1 MEYDFKKIETEW
13 QAYWAIH
20 KTFAAKDGGD
30 KPKYY
35 VLDMFPYPSGAGLHV
50 GHPLGYIAS
59 DIIARFKRHKG
70 FNVLHP
76 MGYDSFGLPAE
87 QYAIQTGQHPKI
99 TTEQNI
105 AVYRKQLDKIGFS
118 FDWDREVR
126 TSNPEYYKWTQWI
139 FIQIFNSWYNNNSN
153 KAENISTLITE
164 FETDGNTK
172 VNAVCDENVKSFTA
186 AEWKAFSE
194 KEQSDILMAYRMAYL
209 GEAYV
214 NWCPQLGTV
223 LANDEIKDGVS
234 ERGGYPVERKLM
246 KQWSMRITAYA
257 QRLLDGLDTL
267 DWTESLKDAQRNWIG
282 KSVGTSLRFKVLTPN
297 PSPKERG
304 AEPPSYLTGKKE
316 IAVDLLQKAK
326 ANRKN
331 YTETEDIIWQALR
344 NKKLDVKF
352 RRQHPID
359 KFIADF
365 VCLDQ
370 HLIVEIDGE
379 YHNSN
384 EQQELDEART
394 IVLRLN
400 GFNVIRF
407 TNNEVKNNLDSVL
420 EKIKQELAATAPSPL
435 ERAGVRTTS
444 EYIEVFTTRPDTIFG
459 VSFVTL
465 APEHELVAGL
475 TTAENKTAVE
485 EYVTIAKN
493 RSERERQADVNKIT
507 GVFTGSYVE
516 HPFTGKQ
523 IPIWIGDYVLA
534 GYGTGAVMAV
544 PAHDSRDYSF
554 AKHFGLPILE
564 VVQGTSNVTLSEVEG
579 SYDAKEG
586 KLINSDFLN
595 GLEVKD
601 AMKKAIAEIE
611 KQGLGKGKVN
621 FRLRDAVFGRQRYWG
636 EPIPVYYKNDIPYA
650 LNESELP
657 LVLPE
662 VDKYLPTED
671 GEPPLARAK
680 NWRYKPLS
688 NSPQGGEDA
697 KPHTWQT
704 AGNSS
709 YNFTK
714 EKSQELR
721 KNQTEAEEILWEAI
735 RKKSLDVKFRRQH
748 VIGASIVDF
757 VSLEAKLVIEVDGK
771 IHLEQKDYDEARTKE
786 LESVG
791 FSVIRFSNEEIL
803 HDIENVILKIKTT
816 LNAQLQ
822 VLPHGED
829 LGGASYPYEHS
840 TMPGWAGSSWYFLRY
855 MDSHNS
861 TEFASKKL
869 TDYWKQVD
877 LYIGGSEHATG
888 HLLYVR
894 FWTKILKDLGHIAI
908 DEPAKKLINQG
919 MIQGLSMM
927 ARTTSI
933 GSVTLDNNMPSTR
946 RTFLLDK
953 NFSGKLP
960 FQDIEIH
967 IPVDYVNFQDGKY
980 VLTKE
985 NLNKLIEDHTRFT
998 DFQFLNESDCEEF
1011 GIIITEELNSD
1022 FIQLKE
1028 VVEKMSKSKYN
1039 VVTPDDIAEKFG
1051 SDTLR
1056 LYEMF
1061 LGPLEQSKPWNTN
1074 GITGVHGF
1082 LKKLWRLFYPAV
1094 QSDASTT
1101 LSNQFNVTNDE
1112 PTKGELKT
1120 LHKTIKKIT
1129 EDIERFSF
1137 NTSVSNFMICV
1148 NELTDAKCN
1157 KRAILEPLL
1166 ICLSPYAPHIAEEL
1180 WKQLGHTESISTA
1193 AFPLFNEAY
1202 LVDDTINYP
1211 VSFNGKVKFT
1221 LELAATLS
1229 TQEVETIV
1237 RANEQTAKFLDGKEP
1252 KKVIVVHKKIVNMV
1266 V

>member
-1 MEYDFKKIETEW
+1 MEYNFKEIESNW
-13 QAYWAIH
+13 QAYWAKH

-59 DIIARFKRHKG
+59 DIVSRYKRHKG

-87 QYAIQTGQHPKI
+87 QYAIQTGQHPKV
-99 TTEQNI
+99 TTENNI
-105 AVYRKQLDKIGFS
+105 AVYRRQLDKIGFS

-139 FIQIFNSWYNNNSN
+139 FIQIFNSWYNKDSN
-153 KAENISTLITE
+153 KAENISTLIAE
-164 FETDGNTK
+164 FEANGNAK
-172 VNAVCDENVKSFTA
+172 VNAVCEETIKSFTA
-186 AEWKAFSE
+186 AEWKAFTE
-194 KEQSDILMAYRMAYL
+194 KEQSDILMNYRLAYL

-267 DWTESLKDAQRNWIG
+267 DWTDSLKEAQRNWIG
-282 KSVGTSLRFKVLTPN
+282 KSEGTSLQFKIHG
-297 PSPKERG
+297 S
-304 AEPPSYLTGKKE
+304 
-316 IAVDLLQKAK
+316 
-326 ANRKN
+326 
-331 YTETEDIIWQALR
+331 
-344 NKKLDVKF
+344 
-352 RRQHPID
+352 D
-359 KFIADF
+359 K
-365 VCLDQ
+365 
-370 HLIVEIDGE
+370 
-379 YHNSN
+379 
-384 EQQELDEART
+384 T
-394 IVLRLN
+394 
-400 GFNVIRF
+400 
-407 TNNEVKNNLDSVL
+407 
-420 EKIKQELAATAPSPL
+420 
-435 ERAGVRTTS
+435 
-444 EYIEVFTTRPDTIFG
+444 IEVFTTRPDTVFG

-465 APEHELVAGL
+465 APEHELVESL
-475 TTAENKTAVE
+475 TTADNKAEVE
-485 EYVTIAKN
+485 AYVTQAKN
-493 RSERERQADVNKIT
+493 RSERERQADINKIT

-523 IPIWIGDYVLA
+523 VPIWIGDYVLA

-564 VVQGTSNVTLSEVEG
+564 VVAATSNVTLSGVEG

-595 GLEVKD
+595 GLEVKE
-601 AMKKAIAEIE
+601 AIKKAIAEIE
-611 KQGLGKGKVN
+611 AKGLGKGKVN

-650 LNESELP
+650 LDESELP
-657 LVLPE
+657 LILPE

-671 GEPPLARAK
+671 GEPPLARA
-680 NWRYKPLS
+680 
-688 NSPQGGEDA
+688 A
-697 KPHTWQT
+697 
-704 AGNSS
+704 SS
-709 YNFTK
+709 WK
-714 EKSQELR
+714 HE
-721 KNQTEAEEILWEAI
+721 
-735 RKKSLDVKFRRQH
+735 
-748 VIGASIVDF
+748 
-757 VSLEAKLVIEVDGK
+757 GK
-771 IHLEQKDYDEARTKE
+771 YD
-786 LESVG
+786 
-791 FSVIRFSNEEIL
+791 
-803 HDIENVILKIKTT
+803 
-816 LNAQLQ
+816 
-822 VLPHGED
+822 
-829 LGGASYPYEHS
+829 YEHS

-855 MDSHNS
+855 MDSTNAS
-861 TEFASKKL
+861 VFADKKL
-869 TDYWKQVD
+869 SDYWQQVD

-894 FWTKILKDLGHIAI
+894 FWTKFLKDLGYIAI
-908 DEPAKKLINQG
+908 NEPAKKLINQG
-919 MIQGLSMM
+919 MIQGRSNFVYRVNGENKLVSSGLKNNYEVS
-927 ARTTSI
+927 ALHVDVSI
-933 GSVTLDNNMPSTR
+933 VNNDILDVEAFKKWR
-946 RTFLLDK
+946 DDFK
-953 NFSGKLP
+953 NADFIL
-960 FQDIEIH
+960 E
-967 IPVDYVNFQDGKY
+967 DGKY
-980 VLTKE
+980 ICGAE
-985 NLNKLIEDHTRFT
+985 
-998 DFQFLNESDCEEF
+998 
-1011 GIIITEELNSD
+1011 
-1022 FIQLKE
+1022 
-1028 VVEKMSKSKYN
+1028 VEKMSKSKYN
-1039 VVTPDDIAEKFG
+1039 VVTPDDISEKFG

-1082 LKKLWRLFYPAV
+1082 LKKMWRLFYSA
-1094 QSDASTT
+1094 DG
-1101 LSNQFNVTNDE
+1101 FNVVDAE

-1129 EDIERFSF
+1129 EDIDRFSF
-1137 NTSVSNFMICV
+1137 NTSISNFMICV

-1166 ICLSPYAPHIAEEL
+1166 ICLSPYAPHITEEL

-1193 AFPLFNEAY
+1193 PFPDFNEAF

-1221 LELAATLS
+1221 LELAATL
-1229 TQEVETIV
+1229 TAPEVETIV
-1237 RANEQTAKFLDGKEP
+1237 RANEQTAKYLDGKEP